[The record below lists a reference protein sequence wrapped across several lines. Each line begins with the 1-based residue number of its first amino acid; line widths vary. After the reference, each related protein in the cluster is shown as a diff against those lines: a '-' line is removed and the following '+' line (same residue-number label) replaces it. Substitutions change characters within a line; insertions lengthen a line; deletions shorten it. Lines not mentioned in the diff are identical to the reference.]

1 MEMRKTTRNTAIL
14 QLLDSEK
21 NQQQTPYNISGE
33 NLINDKIALPNFI
46 TAKCPHNHV
55 VKNYKI

>member
-1 MEMRKTTRNTAIL
+1 MEMRKTTRNTPIL
-14 QLLDSEK
+14 QFLDSKKKK

-55 VKNYKI
+55 V